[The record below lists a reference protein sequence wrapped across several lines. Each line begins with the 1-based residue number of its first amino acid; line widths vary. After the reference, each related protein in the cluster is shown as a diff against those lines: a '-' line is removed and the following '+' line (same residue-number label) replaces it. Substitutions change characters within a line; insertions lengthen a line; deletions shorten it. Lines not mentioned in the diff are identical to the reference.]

1 MLTAIYEM
9 LSNLGNL
16 ITSLVTGIADMF
28 RYLVFAQTELQVL
41 YTGIPSQIIG
51 VFLAVMSLS
60 VLFVIVGRV
69 K

>member
-1 MLTAIYEM
+1 MLTAIYEV

-16 ITSLVTGIADMF
+16 IMSLITGIADMF
-28 RYLVFAQTELQVL
+28 RYLIFAQTELQVL
-41 YTGIPSQIIG
+41 YTGIPSQVIG
-51 VFLAVMSLS
+51 VYLALLSIS